1 MNGNNKPK
9 TAQASK
15 EVMDRIIDLT
25 KELYELIMPGA
36 TLTVVWKVVPTLVG
50 TDVQEKQATIII
62 TKPAL
67 HVNVNLKA

>member
-1 MNGNNKPK
+1 MSDNNKPR

-25 KELYELIMPGA
+25 KELYELITPGA
-36 TLTVVWKVVPTLVG
+36 TLTVAWKVVPTLVG